1 MENSEI
7 RLEIVKA
14 ALAGGQLLKP
24 SELDRM
30 FNWVQTGNATAANAE
45 SDTTKNMASHD
56 SDNISVIDG
65 EFVTRMSSHFSKR
78 VVTKCMIVFQN
89 MGIKTIRDLRNTS
102 QTKVLHEKNTGKLT
116 VEAISSTMKTY
127 GLSW

>member
-1 MENSEI
+1 MENNEI

-30 FNWVQTGNATAANAE
+30 FNWVQTGNATATNAE
-45 SDTTKNMASHD
+45 SDTTKNMTSHD

-102 QTKVLHEKNTGKLT
+102 QTRVLHEKNTGKLT

>member
-24 SELDRM
+24 SELDHM
-30 FNWVQTGNATAANAE
+30 FNWVQSGGWDTPGLN
-45 SDTTKNMASHD
+45 SDTHKNVTTHP
-56 SDNISVIDG
+56 SDDVSVIDG

-78 VVTKCMIVFQN
+78 IVTKCMIVFQN
-89 MGIKTIRDLRNTS
+89 LGVKTIRDVRKISHTDI
-102 QTKVLHEKNTGKLT
+102 LHEKNTGKLT
-116 VEAISSTMKTY
+116 VEAISTTMKMY
-127 GLSW
+127 GLPW